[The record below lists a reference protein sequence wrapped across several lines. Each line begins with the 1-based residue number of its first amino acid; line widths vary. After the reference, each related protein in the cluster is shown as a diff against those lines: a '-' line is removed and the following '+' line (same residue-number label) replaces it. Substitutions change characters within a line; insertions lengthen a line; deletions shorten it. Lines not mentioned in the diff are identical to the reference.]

1 MNCYNCGCRLSE
13 QDYCTG
19 CGADV
24 ALYKK
29 IMMVSNMYYNQGL
42 EKASVR
48 DLTGAI
54 TCLRQSLKFN
64 KNNIEARN
72 LLGLVYFETG
82 EVVAALSEWVIS
94 KNMRP
99 ERNVADDY
107 LDMIQNNAAR
117 LDTINQTIKKYN
129 QALVYCAQDSKDLA
143 VIQLKKVLSLNPKF
157 VRAHQ
162 LLALLYIESEQWER
176 AKRELVKCRKIDT
189 NNTLTLRYM
198 QEVDKVLEPEEPVKA
213 LTKRKNEE
221 VLRYQTDNELII
233 QPLNVKEEKSSSWS
247 SVFNILIGLVIGV
260 AAMFFL
266 VVPGAVAGEK
276 SRAQEQ
282 INKLGNEMDEK
293 TAAIAELQQQIQS
306 ITADNDALHAQLD
319 GYVGEDGTLQTIDGL
334 LVAAKGYIDGTAAI
348 EDTAAYLQQIDT
360 SLTLEETSQSFR
372 ELYQALFQA
381 VGPTVANTYYAAG
394 YEAYR
399 ENRFPEAIE
408 AFKQACYYNPAH
420 EDALF
425 NLANAYRKNENTQE
439 AIAAYDEVLK
449 VVAPGSEK
457 ARRSQQY
464 KESLA
469 AGE

>member
-1 MNCYNCGCRLSE
+1 MNCYHCGCRLSE
-13 QDYCTG
+13 QEYCTG

-29 IMMVSNMYYNQGL
+29 IMKVSNMYYNQGL
-42 EKASVR
+42 EKANVR

-64 KNNIEARN
+64 KNNVEARN
-72 LLGLVYFETG
+72 LLGLVYFEIG

-94 KNMRP
+94 KNLRP

-107 LDMIQNNAAR
+107 LGMIQNNAAR

-162 LLALLYIESEQWER
+162 LLALLYVDSEQWDR
-176 AKRELVKCRKIDT
+176 AKRELVKCRNIDT

-198 QEVDKVLEPEEPVKA
+198 QEVDKVLEPDEPVKN
-213 LTKRKNEE
+213 TNKRKNED
-221 VLRYQTDNELII
+221 VLRYQTDNEIII
-233 QPLNVKEEKSSSWS
+233 QPLNVKEVKHSSWS
-247 SVFNILIGLVIGV
+247 SVFNIIIGLVIGV

-266 VVPGAVAGEK
+266 VVPGAVAAEK
-276 SRAQEQ
+276 SKAQEQ
-282 INKLGNEMDEK
+282 VNELGNRLDAK
-293 TAAIAELQQQIQS
+293 TATIAELEQQIQN
-306 ITADNDALHAQLD
+306 ITADNESLHAQLD
-319 GYVGEDGTLQTIDGL
+319 GFVGEDGTLQTIDGL
-334 LVAAKGYIDGTAAI
+334 LVAAKSYIDGTATV
-348 EDTAAYLQQIDT
+348 EDTAAYLKEIDST
-360 SLTLEETSQSFR
+360 LTLTETSQSFQ
-372 ELYQALFQA
+372 ELYQALFNA
-381 VGPTVANTYYAAG
+381 VGPTIAQTYYAQG

-399 ENRFPEAIE
+399 NNRFDEAIE
-408 AFKQACYYNPAH
+408 ALTQACYYNPAH

-425 NLANAYRKNENTQE
+425 NLANSYRKNENTQE
-439 AIAAYDEVLK
+439 AIAAYDRVLE

-464 KESLA
+464 RDSLA